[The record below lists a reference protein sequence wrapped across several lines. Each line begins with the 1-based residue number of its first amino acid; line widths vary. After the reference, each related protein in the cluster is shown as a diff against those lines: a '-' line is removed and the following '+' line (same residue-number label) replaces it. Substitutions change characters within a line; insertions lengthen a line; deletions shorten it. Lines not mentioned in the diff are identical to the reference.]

1 MKGKEKESVSRE
13 RKPSLFA
20 RVAALVEEA
29 RQKVATV
36 ANIAQVYTNY
46 EIGRQIVEEEQG
58 GKLRAEYGSKILI
71 DLSQKLTARFGR
83 GWSVDNLEKM
93 RRFFLLYSHVEISA
107 NPLRISHCRQI
118 SAKAL
123 RISQPE
129 NREGRTFSFF
139 QGYQRSIPVR
149 TVQLVSAINRSVS
162 SYHIRLGVCLPA
174 LPRQSAARSRSWYRL
189 VRHWQPLQPSAA
201 QPL

>member
-1 MKGKEKESVSRE
+1 MPLRDTPLDG
-13 RKPSLFA
+13 SLW
-20 RVAALVEEA
+20 
-29 RQKVATV
+29 
-36 ANIAQVYTNY
+36 
-46 EIGRQIVEEEQG
+46 
-58 GKLRAEYGSKILI
+58 LRAESNCRACPDWSHSRHPLRSPAQPGSRRGQSPTVYARALRMLPGSLSLAAGSRLRCGRADFCLWFLREEPKWCLTILPR
-71 DLSQKLTARFGR
+71 Q
-83 GWSVDNLEKM
+83 
-93 RRFFLLYSHVEISA
+93 ISA

-162 SYHIRLGVCLPA
+162 SYRIRLGVCLPA

-189 VRHWQPLQPSAA
+189 VRHWQPLQSSAA